1 MGQQCFISSAA
12 ASYCGNMTQLA
23 KFHAAADS
31 VQPPRPGALKRFFA
45 FPNPVNE
52 YAARFT
58 AGIIVVLALVAV
70 VGSIVWLV
78 GIIAAGFALR
88 VAFGPRISPAAQL
101 SVKVLA
107 PRLGAPKLVPGP
119 PKRFAQGIGAVL
131 SIAAFVLLLSGV
143 APLGWL
149 LMVMLLMA
157 ASLEAVIGLCLGCL
171 IFGWLQRRGLIPAS
185 ICAECANFTLRTH

>member
-1 MGQQCFISSAA
+1 
-12 ASYCGNMTQLA
+12 MTQLA

-31 VQPPRPGALKRFFA
+31 VQPPRPSALKRFFA

-52 YAARFT
+52 YAARCT

-70 VGSIVWLV
+70 IGSFEWLV
-78 GIIAAGFALR
+78 GVIAAGFVLR
-88 VAFGPRISPAAQL
+88 VAFGPRISPAALL

-119 PKRFAQGIGAVL
+119 PKRFAQGMGAAM
-131 SIAAFVLLLSGV
+131 SIAAFVLLMAGV

-149 LMVMLLMA
+149 LMVVLLIA
-157 ASLEAVIGLCLGCL
+157 ASLEAFIGLCLGCI
-171 IFGWLQRRGLIPAS
+171 IFGVLQRRGLIPAS
-185 ICAECANFTLRTH
+185 VCAECANFTLRTN

>member
-1 MGQQCFISSAA
+1 
-12 ASYCGNMTQLA
+12 MTQLA
-23 KFHAAADS
+23 NTHAAANF
-31 VQPPRPGALKRFFA
+31 VQPPRQSALKRFFA

-52 YAARFT
+52 YAARIT
-58 AGIIVVLALVAV
+58 AGIVVVLALAAV
-70 VGSIVWLV
+70 TASLVWLV
-78 GIIAAGFALR
+78 GLIAAGFVLR

-131 SIAAFVLLLSGV
+131 SITAFVLLLAGA

-149 LMVMLLMA
+149 LMVMLLIA
-157 ASLEAVIGLCLGCL
+157 ASLEAFIGLCLGCV

-185 ICAECANFTLRTH
+185 VCAECANFTLRKN